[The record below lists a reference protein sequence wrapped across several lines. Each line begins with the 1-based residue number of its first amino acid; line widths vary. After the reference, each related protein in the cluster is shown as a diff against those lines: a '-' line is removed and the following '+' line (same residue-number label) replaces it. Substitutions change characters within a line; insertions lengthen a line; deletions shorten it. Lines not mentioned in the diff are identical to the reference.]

1 MGVMLIHIRIIV
13 GAAQTEDRRVEDLQ
27 NVLSR
32 LPKVNLLVLDTI
44 IKHLKE

>member
-1 MGVMLIHIRIIV
+1 MIV